1 MGILGGI
8 FKDRPSKQERA
19 IEEARVYYINDLN
32 EKMRFLKTSTSEY
45 AEAAKKTFRLF
56 QQVFQ
61 TRFTSPLEY
70 RGKSPEVRRDFCN
83 SLSNALST
91 LKNQKK
97 ESEALGLSI
106 FLILISA
113 IELGDSLLLS
123 EVENILVRDFLGER

>member
-61 TRFTSPLEY
+61 TRFTSP
-70 RGKSPEVRRDFCN
+70 
-83 SLSNALST
+83 
-91 LKNQKK
+91 
-97 ESEALGLSI
+97 
-106 FLILISA
+106 
-113 IELGDSLLLS
+113 
-123 EVENILVRDFLGER
+123 